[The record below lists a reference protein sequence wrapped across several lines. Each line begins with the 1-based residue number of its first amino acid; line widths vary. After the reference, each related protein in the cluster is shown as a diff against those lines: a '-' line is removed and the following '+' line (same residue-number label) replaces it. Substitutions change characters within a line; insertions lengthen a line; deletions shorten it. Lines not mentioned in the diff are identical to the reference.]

1 MATRKG
7 HLQEV
12 LCERV
17 QNASWVIRLPVM
29 TDNRQQLIKE
39 KEREM
44 GLEGELGDI
53 ISHRAKKQ

>member
-1 MATRKG
+1 MATWKG

-17 QNASWVIRLPVM
+17 QNASWIIRLPVM
-29 TDNRQQLIKE
+29 TDNRPQLIKE

-44 GLEGELGDI
+44 GLGGGLGEM